1 MDVASVDWLTALAFA
16 IIGGGL
22 IGLVMG
28 HKIKDGPSKV
38 LTTPL
43 IFQSGATN
51 TVLLL
56 IGLGLIALCFTM
68 SIWHGIAALVIGFIV
83 ESIVGARVMRD
94 EKGGIG
100 KAIKITVIL
109 LLVICLPFGGYQYYK
124 YNRSPNEQDRLAFI
138 YECDEYLANEVFRES
153 DDNRE
158 IAKSICGCLWPDLVG
173 RYQSI
178 GKINEKARDDGKVS
192 IGNEDVN
199 NMAKTCLSDYHD
211 NN

>member
-1 MDVASVDWLTALAFA
+1 MDTASIDWLTALAFA

-38 LTTPL
+38 LTTPM

-51 TVLLL
+51 TVLVV

-68 SIWHGIAALVIGFIV
+68 SIWHGVAAAVIGFIV

-100 KAIKITVIL
+100 KAIKITLIL
-109 LLVICLPFGGYQYYK
+109 LLIICLPFGGYRYYQ
-124 YNRSPNEQDRLAFI
+124 YNRSPDNRDRLAFI
-138 YECDEYLANEVFRES
+138 YECDEYYTNEVFKSEDSR
-153 DDNRE
+153 DT
-158 IAKSICGCLWPDLVG
+158 AKAMCNCLWPDLVG
-173 RYQSI
+173 KYGAM
-178 GKINEKARDDGKVS
+178 GKINDVARWSGSVTQGDKEFNHMSKV
-192 IGNEDVN
+192 
-199 NMAKTCLSDYHD
+199 CLDDYHNRD
-211 NN
+211 